1 MRPIYLIAL
10 LPLVAAC
17 DPVVIDEVDPVLP
30 DFDEDCVVAAEDE
43 FTIEYLDDSATLWAC
58 PGDAMIDGAEVVA
71 EKDGITYYS
80 VPGQ

>member
-17 DPVVIDEVDPVLP
+17 DPIVIDEADPALP
-30 DFDEDCVVAAEDE
+30 DVDEGCAIAAENE

-58 PGDAMIDGAEVVA
+58 SGDAMVSGAEVVA
-71 EKDGITYYS
+71 EKDGVTYYS